1 MLIIPMPWYDKE
13 HTTPFESAPPNGL
26 YVLIGDLLAR
36 RYSQE
41 WVQGKKYPAI
51 SYPSGLQRELCNSSD
66 DGGIINVF
74 GALELLRQTTRDKGF
89 TSAMGFASEYGY
101 TIARRGNNELLVIN
115 PFSSHGYA
123 VIYDN
128 QEQLI
133 TNVKRFPSK
142 AMELLDGE
150 SRAVLPKLYSN
161 EHLGMDAI
169 APIKFFTPD
178 GNWTWYPTE
187 YDGEDTFFG
196 LVSGF
201 EVELGYFSLTE
212 IEGVRGQLGL
222 PVERDLYFTP
232 NTLRQLKK
240 LHEE

>member
-1 MLIIPMPWYDKE
+1 MPWYEKE
-13 HTTPFESAPPNGL
+13 HTTAFESSPPNGL
-26 YVLIGDLLAR
+26 YFLIGDLLAR
-36 RYSQE
+36 RYNQDSIQS
-41 WVQGKKYPAI
+41 KKYPVI
-51 SYPSGLQRELCNSSD
+51 SYPSGLQQELENNSD
-66 DGGIINVF
+66 NDVIVNIF
-74 GALELLRQTTRDKGF
+74 GALNLPRHMSRDEGF
-89 TSAMGFASEYGY
+89 GAATEFASQYGY
-101 TIARRGNNELLVIN
+101 TLARHSDNELLILN
-115 PFSSHGYA
+115 QYSSQGYI
-123 VIYDN
+123 VTYDN
-128 QEQLI
+128 RARLI
-133 TNVKRFPSK
+133 TNVKRFPRE
-142 AMELLDGE
+142 AMELLDVEG
-150 SRAVLPKLYSN
+150 RAVLPELYSN
-161 EHLGMDAI
+161 EHLGLDAI
-169 APIKFFTPD
+169 APVKFFTPD